1 MQVVTHVP
9 PSSAQL
15 GGCYTC
21 KADQRHDPI
30 SNELEPMIDWGIEME
45 ISVSPDD
52 LDAIFREGADKN
64 SLVICRSCILEA
76 AALFGATPPEVAARV
91 QADLEA
97 VTGEYL
103 ELESRYQA
111 ATDYI
116 KGALGSEPAAPPTP
130 AKAAFKK

>member
-9 PSSAQL
+9 RTSAQL

-21 KADQRHDPI
+21 KVDQRHDPLT
-30 SNELEPMIDWGIEME
+30 NELEPMIDWNIELE
-45 ISVSPDD
+45 ITVRPDD
-52 LDAIFREGADKN
+52 LDAIFREGRENN
-64 SLVICRSCILEA
+64 SLVTCRSCILEA
-76 AALFGATPPEVAARV
+76 AALFGACPPEVAARV
-91 QADLEA
+91 QSELEA

-116 KGALGSEPAAPPTP
+116 KGALGSEPPVPVKP
-130 AKAAFKK
+130 GSKK